1 MNEHLKQLKR
11 GEVYRNRSFS
21 WIEVYL
27 TRAPKRF
34 PHLQFLDAIAN
45 GDELAGSPEE
55 TVHLDALHVLQH
67 LVHVSL
73 IIPGLQTQTTCIVG
87 L

>member
-1 MNEHLKQLKR
+1 M
-11 GEVYRNRSFS
+11 

-27 TRAPKRF
+27 PKVPIRF
-34 PHLQFLDAIAN
+34 THLQFLDDIAN

-73 IIPGLQTQTTCIVG
+73 IIPGLQKHIQNEEGLDSDSLRHDDIVPH
-87 L
+87 LDI

>member
-1 MNEHLKQLKR
+1 MKFIETDHDR
-11 GEVYRNRSFS
+11 GLRSH
-21 WIEVYL
+21 L
-27 TRAPKRF
+27 TRAPIRF
-34 PHLQFLDAIAN
+34 THLQFLDAIAN

-73 IIPGLQTQTTCIVG
+73 IIPGLQKHIQNEEG
-87 L
+87 LDSDSL